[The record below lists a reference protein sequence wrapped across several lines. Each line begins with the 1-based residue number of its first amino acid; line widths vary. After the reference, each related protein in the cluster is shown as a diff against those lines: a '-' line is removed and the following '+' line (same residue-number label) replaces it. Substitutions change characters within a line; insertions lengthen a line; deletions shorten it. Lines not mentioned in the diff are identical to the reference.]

1 MAGLVQ
7 FIGNGAHRKELVA
20 GNMAEYTTAGTPQ
33 NAFNALLAYV
43 LTLVS
48 L

>member
-7 FIGNGAHRKELVA
+7 FIGNGEHRKELVA
-20 GNMAEYTTAGTPQ
+20 GNMAEYTTAGMPHIT
-33 NAFNALLAYV
+33 FNGLFVCV

-48 L
+48 I